1 MASHQPKRMIL
12 GDDARQALLRGV
24 NQLAAAVGATLGP
37 RGRNSIIEQHYGLA
51 YPLSTRDGVKVAE
64 SISLA
69 DPLEN
74 LGAQMVRQVAS
85 KTSKVA
91 GDGTTTATVLAQA
104 IFREGVKAVTA
115 GANPMSLKRGIDAAV
130 TAIVGTRNDDGDFEG
145 GTLAK
150 FSMPVSGDMIAQVG
164 TISANQDAA
173 IGGTIAEAMARV
185 GKNGVVTVE
194 ESQSLETQLDVV
206 EGMQFDR
213 GYLSPYFVTNA
224 ERMEAS
230 LDEQDGKVFVLLQ
243 EKAIS
248 YHTDLETVAGEVKRV
263 GGSLLVVAEDV
274 SGGALAF
281 LAVNKMQGLFR
292 SVAVKAPGF
301 GDRKK
306 ALLED
311 LAILTGA
318 TVITPELGIKP
329 ESITLQYLGRA
340 RRVTVGKDDTTIVG
354 GMGQPEMIEA
364 RKNELRATID
374 RTTSDFDREKLEERL
389 AKLSGGV
396 AVVKVGGATEAEM
409 KEKVPLVR
417 NAVNA
422 TRAAVAEGIVPG
434 GGVALIRAVDSDE
447 WGFDATK
454 VKDSDE
460 RMGWAIVAK
469 ACEEPLRRIAAN
481 AGREGGEVIGELRRR
496 AKNGEVVSELVN
508 VAKDSMDVLPYMKT
522 EWQKPSANI
531 GWNAASDR
539 YEDLVS
545 AGILDPTRVTRT
557 ALQSAGSIAGLLL
570 ITESLVVD
578 DLEAM
583 KRVKDALPQGTN
595 GMPMGY

>member
-1 MASHQPKRMIL
+1 MSSHQPKKIVL
-12 GDDARQALLRGV
+12 GEEARQSLLRGV
-24 NQLAAAVGATLGP
+24 NTLANSVAATLGP
-37 RGRNSIIEQHYGLA
+37 RGRNSIIEQHFGMA

-64 SISLA
+64 SIALA

-104 IFREGVKAVTA
+104 IFREGVKAIAA

-130 TAIVGTRNDDGDFEG
+130 EAIVGTRNDEGQFEG

-150 FSMPVSGDMIAQVG
+150 FSLPVSGDMIAQVG
-164 TISANQDAA
+164 TISANSDPE
-173 IGGTIAEAMARV
+173 IGGTIAEAMERV

-194 ESQSLETQLDVV
+194 ESQSLETQLEVV

-213 GYLSPYFVTNA
+213 GYLSPYFVTNG
-224 ERMEAS
+224 ERMES
-230 LDEQDGKVFVLLQ
+230 TLETNGERPVYILLH
-243 EKAIS
+243 EKRIS
-248 YHTDLETVAGEVKRV
+248 YHNDLVPIVEEVLRV

-274 SGGALAF
+274 DGGALAF
-281 LAVNKMQGLFR
+281 LAVNRIQGRFQ
-292 SVAVKAPGF
+292 SCAVKAPGL

-318 TVITPELGIKP
+318 TVITPDLGIKS
-329 ESITLQYLGRA
+329 ESITLEYLGTA
-340 RRVTVGKDDTTIVG
+340 KRVTVGKDDTTIVG
-354 GMGQPEMIEA
+354 GGGKPEVLEA
-364 RKNELRATID
+364 RKNELKAAIERC
-374 RTTSDFDREKLEERL
+374 TSDFDRPKLEERL

-422 TRAAVAEGIVPG
+422 TRAAVADGIVPG
-434 GGVALIRAVDSDE
+434 GGTALIRACAALAGADMGSSDP
-447 WGFDATK
+447 DIHA
-454 VKDSDE
+454 
-460 RMGWAIVAK
+460 GWKIVVR
-469 ACEEPLRRIAAN
+469 ACEEPLRRIAQN
-481 AGREGGEVIGELRRR
+481 AGKEGGEIVAEYRR
-496 AKNGEVVSELVN
+496 KVSENKV
-508 VAKDSMDVLPYMKT
+508 VEAP
-522 EWQKPSANI
+522 
-531 GWNAASDR
+531 GWNAATG
-539 YEDLVS
+539 EWENLIA
-545 AGILDPTRVTRT
+545 AGVLDPTRVTRT

-570 ITESLVVD
+570 ITESLIVD
-578 DLEAM
+578 DLDAM
-583 KRVKDALPQGTN
+583 KKVKDSLPNQGA
-595 GMPMGY
+595 GYEWHGVIL

>member
-1 MASHQPKRMIL
+1 MSSHQPKQIIL
-12 GDDARQALLRGV
+12 GDEARQALLRGV
-24 NQLAAAVGATLGP
+24 NKLAAAVGATLGP
-37 RGRNSIIEQHYGLA
+37 RGRNSIIEQHYGMA

-64 SISLA
+64 SIALA

-104 IFREGVKAVTA
+104 IFREGVKAVAA

-130 TAIVGTRNDDGDFEG
+130 QAIVGTRNDDGEFEG

-150 FSMPVSGDMIAQVG
+150 FSMPVSGEMIAQVG
-164 TISANQDAA
+164 TISANQDSA
-173 IGGTIAEAMARV
+173 IGGTIAEAMERV

-213 GYLSPYFVTNA
+213 GYLSPYFVTNG
-224 ERMEAS
+224 ERMEAT
-230 LDEQDGKVFVLLQ
+230 LQGDEQHPVYILLH
-243 EKAIS
+243 EKTLS
-248 YHTDLETVAGEVKRV
+248 YHTDLEPIAAEVKRS
-263 GGSLLVVAEDV
+263 GCSLLIVAEDV
-274 SGGALAF
+274 TGGALAF
-281 LAVNKMQGLFR
+281 LAVNKMQGLFS
-292 SVAVKAPGF
+292 SVAVKSPGM

-318 TVITPELGIKP
+318 TVITPELGIKT
-329 ESITLQYLGRA
+329 ESVTLNMLGRA
-340 RRVTVGKDDTTIVG
+340 QRVTVGKDDTTIVG
-354 GMGQPEMIEA
+354 GMGSAETLEA
-364 RKNELRATID
+364 RKNELKSAIE
-374 RTTSDFDREKLEERL
+374 RTTSDFDRPKLEERL

-396 AVVKVGGATEAEM
+396 AVVKVGAATEAEM

-422 TRAAVAEGIVPG
+422 TRAAVLEGIVPG
-434 GGVALIRAVDSDE
+434 GGTALIRAVDDDDFFSE
-447 WGFDATK
+447 HIA
-454 VKDSDE
+454 DSDE
-460 RMGWAIVAK
+460 RTGYEIVRR
-469 ACEEPLRRIAAN
+469 ACEEPLRKIAAN
-481 AGREGGEVIGELRRR
+481 AGREGGEIVGELRRR
-496 AKNGEVVSELVN
+496 SG
-508 VAKDSMDVLPYMKT
+508 
-522 EWQKPSANI
+522 
-531 GWNAASDR
+531 GWNATMNR
-539 YEDLVS
+539 YEDLIA
-545 AGILDPTRVTRT
+545 AGIIDPTRVTRT

-583 KRVKDALPQGTN
+583 KRVKDALPQQGP
-595 GMPMGY
+595 GMTGMGY

>member
-1 MASHQPKRMIL
+1 MSSHQPKIIVM
-12 GDDARQALLRGV
+12 GDEARQAILRGV
-24 NQLAAAVGATLGP
+24 TTLAQAVGRTLGP
-37 RGRNSIIEQHYGLA
+37 RGRNTIIEQHYGMA

-64 SISLA
+64 SISLSDA
-69 DPLEN
+69 LEN

-91 GDGTTTATVLAQA
+91 GDGTTTATVLAHA
-104 IFREGVKAVTA
+104 IYREGVKAVAA

-130 TAIVGTRNDDGDFEG
+130 TCIVGTRNEAGDFEG

-150 FSMPVSGDMIAQVG
+150 FSRQVSGDMIAQVG

-213 GYLSPYFVTNA
+213 GYLSPYFVTNI
-224 ERMEAS
+224 ERLEAN
-230 LDEQDGKVFVLLQ
+230 LTEKVHILIYEKVL
-243 EKAIS
+243 S
-248 YHTDLETVAGEVKRV
+248 YHSDIETVAAAVKQV
-263 GGSLLVVAEDV
+263 GGSLLVIADDI

-281 LAVNKMQGLFR
+281 LVVNKMQGIFN
-292 SVAVKAPGF
+292 SIGVKAPGM

-306 ALLED
+306 AMMED

-318 TVITPELGIKP
+318 TVITPELGIKAD
-329 ESITLQYLGRA
+329 SITIEMLGTAQRIT
-340 RRVTVGKDDTTIVG
+340 VTKDDTTIVG
-354 GMGQPEMIEA
+354 GGGKAEVLEA
-364 RKNELRATID
+364 RKNELKASIE
-374 RTTSDFDREKLEERL
+374 RTTSDFDRPKLEERL

-422 TRAAVAEGIVPG
+422 TRAAVLDGIVPG
-434 GGVALIRAVDSDE
+434 GGTALIRAVDDQDFWGGMALGLDVDE
-447 WGFDATK
+447 QMGFK
-454 VKDSDE
+454 
-460 RMGWAIVAK
+460 IVAR
-469 ACEEPLRRIAAN
+469 ACEEPLRKIASN
-481 AGREGGEVIGELRRR
+481 AGKEGGEILGELRRR
-496 AKNGEVVSELVN
+496 AAMGEVFTELVN
-508 VAKDSMDVLPYMKT
+508 TSKDSIQSHHLKT
-522 EWQKPSANI
+522 SWQQPSTSI
-531 GWNAASDR
+531 GWNATTDT
-539 YEDLVS
+539 YEDLVA
-545 AGILDPTRVTRT
+545 AGVLDPTRVTRT

-578 DLEAM
+578 DLDAM
-583 KRVKDALPQGTN
+583 KRVKDALPNQGP
-595 GMPMGY
+595 GMTGMGY

>member
-1 MASHQPKRMIL
+1 MSSHQPKKIIS
-12 GDDARQALLRGV
+12 GDDARQAILRGV
-24 NQLAAAVGATLGP
+24 NVLANAVGATLGP

-64 SISLA
+64 SISLS
-69 DPLEN
+69 DPVEN

-130 TAIVGTRNDDGDFEG
+130 TAIVGTRNDAGEFEG

-150 FSMPVSGDMIAQVG
+150 FSQPVTGDMIAQVG
-164 TISANQDAA
+164 TISANQDVE
-173 IGGTIAEAMARV
+173 IGRTIAEAMDRV

-224 ERMEAS
+224 ERMEAT
-230 LDEQDGKVFVLLQ
+230 LTENGDTPVYVLIFD
-243 EKAIS
+243 KAIS
-248 YHTDLETVAGEVKRV
+248 YHTELDSIAGQVKQR
-263 GGSLLVVAEDV
+263 GGSLLVIAEDV
-274 SGGALAF
+274 TGGALAF
-281 LAVNKMQGLFR
+281 LAINKMQGIFN
-292 SVAVKAPGF
+292 SIAVKSPGM
-301 GDRKK
+301 GDRRK
-306 ALLED
+306 ALIED
-311 LAILTGA
+311 VAILTGA
-318 TVITPELGIKP
+318 TVISADLGVKS
-329 ESITLQYLGRA
+329 ENLTLDYLGKA
-340 RRVTVGKDDTTIVG
+340 KRVTVTKDDTTIVG
-354 GMGQPEMIEA
+354 GMGIPEKIEG
-364 RKNELRATID
+364 RKAELQASID
-374 RTTSDFDREKLEERL
+374 HCTSEFDRPKLEERL

-396 AVVKVGGATEAEM
+396 AVVKVGAATEAEM

-422 TRAAVAEGIVPG
+422 TRAAVAEGVLPG
-434 GGVALIRAVDSDE
+434 GGVALIRAVDDGEFLASNADH
-447 WGFDATK
+447 DVT
-454 VKDSDE
+454 
-460 RMGWAIVAK
+460 MGIQIVAR

-481 AGREGGEVIGELRRR
+481 AGKEGGEVLGELRRNETLR
-496 AKNGEVVSELVN
+496 N
-508 VAKDSMDVLPYMKT
+508 LPSSDGQGNPT
-522 EWQKPSANI
+522 FVTGW
-531 GWNAASDR
+531 GWNAATDT
-539 YEDLVS
+539 YEDLIA
-545 AGILDPTRVTRT
+545 AGVLDPTRVTRT

-578 DLEAM
+578 DLDAM
-583 KRVKDALPQGTN
+583 KKVKDALPQGTN
-595 GMPMGY
+595 GMPGMYQ

>member
-1 MASHQPKRMIL
+1 MSSHQPKRIVM
-12 GDDARQALLRGV
+12 GEEARQAILRGV
-24 NQLAAAVGATLGP
+24 NTLAAAVGATLGP
-37 RGRNSIIEQHYGLA
+37 RGRNSIIEQHYGMA

-64 SISLA
+64 SIALA

-104 IFREGVKAVTA
+104 IYREGVKSVAA

-130 TAIVGTRNDDGDFEG
+130 QAIVGTRNDDGEFEG

-150 FSMPVSGDMIAQVG
+150 FSKPVSGEMIAQVG
-164 TISANQDAA
+164 TISANQDEA
-173 IGGTIAEAMARV
+173 IGGTIAEAMERV

-213 GYLSPYFVTNA
+213 GYLSPYFVTNG

-230 LDEQDGKVFVLLQ
+230 LMANGDVPVYILLH
-243 EKAIS
+243 EKSLS
-248 YHTDLETVAGEVKRV
+248 YHTDIEPIAAEVKRV
-263 GGSLLVVAEDV
+263 GGSLLVVAEDI

-281 LAVNKMQGLFR
+281 LAVNKMQGLFS

-318 TVITPELGIKP
+318 TVITPELGIKT
-329 ESITLQYLGRA
+329 ESVNLSMLGTA
-340 RRVTVGKDDTTIVG
+340 KRVTVGKDDTTIVG
-354 GMGQPEMIEA
+354 GGGKTEVIES
-364 RKNELRATID
+364 RKGELKAEID
-374 RTTSDFDREKLEERL
+374 RTTSEFDRPKLEERL

-422 TRAAVAEGIVPG
+422 TRAAVLEGIVPG
-434 GGVALIRAVDSDE
+434 GGTALIAAVDHPEFDSVSDAMRDHDE
-447 WGFDATK
+447 QMGFH
-454 VKDSDE
+454 
-460 RMGWAIVAK
+460 IVRK

-481 AGREGGEVIGELRRR
+481 AGREGGEIVGEIRRL
-496 AKNGEVVSELVN
+496 GN
-508 VAKDSMDVLPYMKT
+508 V
-522 EWQKPSANI
+522 
-531 GWNAASDR
+531 GWNAATDR
-539 YEDLVS
+539 YEDLIKSGV
-545 AGILDPTRVTRT
+545 IDPTRVTRT

-583 KRVKDALPQGTN
+583 KRVKDALPQQGP
-595 GMPMGY
+595 GMTGMGY

>member
-1 MASHQPKRMIL
+1 MSSHQPKIIVM
-12 GDDARQALLRGV
+12 GDDARQAILRGV
-24 NQLAAAVGATLGP
+24 NTLAQAVGATLGP

-64 SISLA
+64 SVSLP

-115 GANPMSLKRGIDAAV
+115 GANPMKLKRGIDFAV
-130 TAIVGTRNDDGDFEG
+130 QAIVGTRNDVGEFEG
-145 GTLAK
+145 GTLSK
-150 FSMPVSGDMIAQVG
+150 YSLPVSGEMIAQVG

-173 IGGTIAEAMARV
+173 IGQTIAEAMERV

-224 ERMEAS
+224 ERMES
-230 LDEQDGKVFVLLQ
+230 ILEGDENNPVYVLIH
-243 EKAIS
+243 EKTLS
-248 YHTDLETVAGEVKRV
+248 YHTELEPIAAEVKRL

-281 LAVNKMQGLFR
+281 LVLNKMQGIFR
-292 SVAVKAPGF
+292 SIAVKAPGM
-301 GDRKK
+301 GDRRK
-306 ALLED
+306 ALLDD
-311 LAILTGA
+311 LAVLTGA
-318 TVITPELGIKP
+318 TLISSELGIKP
-329 ESITLQYLGRA
+329 ESVTVNMLGRVK
-340 RRVTVGKDDTTIVG
+340 RVVVTKDDTTVVG
-354 GMGQPEMIEA
+354 GMGDADAIES
-364 RKNELRATID
+364 RKAELKLAID
-374 RTTSDFDREKLEERL
+374 RCTSDFDRPKLEERL

-396 AVVKVGGATEAEM
+396 AVLKVGAATEAEM

-422 TRAAVAEGIVPG
+422 TRAAVAEGVVPG
-434 GGVALIRAVDSDE
+434 GGTALIRAVDDADFESTRNSISD
-447 WGFDATK
+447 A
-454 VKDSDE
+454 DE
-460 RMGWAIVAK
+460 RMGFSIVAK
-469 ACEEPLRRIAAN
+469 ACEEPLRRISAN
-481 AGREGGEVIGELRRR
+481 AGREGGEVLGELRRR
-496 AKNGEVVSELVN
+496 S
-508 VAKDSMDVLPYMKT
+508 DV
-522 EWQKPSANI
+522 
-531 GWNAASDR
+531 GWNAATDTF
-539 YEDLVS
+539 EDLIA
-545 AGILDPTRVTRT
+545 AGVLDPARVTRT

-570 ITESLVVD
+570 ITESLIVD
-578 DLEAM
+578 DLESM
-583 KRVKDALPQGTN
+583 KKVKDSLPQGTG
-595 GMPMGY
+595 GMQGMGY

>member
-1 MASHQPKRMIL
+1 VSSHQPKRIVL

-37 RGRNSIIEQHYGLA
+37 RGRNSIIEQHYGMA

-130 TAIVGTRNDDGDFEG
+130 TCIVGTRNDAGEFEG

-150 FSMPVSGDMIAQVG
+150 FSKPVSGEMIAQVG

-230 LDEQDGKVFVLLQ
+230 LMQNGDTPVYILLY
-243 EKAIS
+243 EKALA
-248 YHTDLETVAGEVKRV
+248 YHTDLEDIAGAVKRV
-263 GGSLLVVAEDV
+263 GGSLLVVADDV

-281 LAVNKMQGLFR
+281 MVVNKMQGMFQ
-292 SVAVKAPGF
+292 SIAVKAPGH

-306 ALLED
+306 AIMED

-318 TVITPELGIKP
+318 TVITPELGIKA
-329 ESITLQYLGRA
+329 ESITLEMLGTA
-340 RRVTVGKDDTTIVG
+340 KRVTVTKDDTTIVG
-354 GMGQPEMIEA
+354 GGGQAEMLEA
-364 RKNELRATID
+364 RKNELKAEIE
-374 RTTSDFDREKLEERL
+374 RTTSEFDKPKLDERL

-422 TRAAVAEGIVPG
+422 TRAAVAEGVLPG
-434 GGVALIRAVDSDE
+434 GGTALILAANALAGQDIGSDDPDVHAG
-447 WGFDATK
+447 WG
-454 VKDSDE
+454 
-460 RMGWAIVAK
+460 IVSR
-469 ACEEPLRRIAAN
+469 ACEEPLRQIARN
-481 AGREGGEVIGELRRR
+481 AGKEGGEIVAEYRRKI
-496 AKNGEVVSELVN
+496 AENKVV
-508 VAKDSMDVLPYMKT
+508 APH
-522 EWQKPSANI
+522 
-531 GWNAASDR
+531 GWNAATG
-539 YEDLVS
+539 EWENLIS
-545 AGILDPTRVTRT
+545 AGVLDPTRVTRT

-583 KRVKDALPQGTN
+583 KKVKDALPNQGP
-595 GMPMGY
+595 GMTGLGY